1 MPGRRLAMIEM
12 FDSLSDRLG
21 GVFERLRKRGALE
34 EADVS
39 EAMREIRIALLEAD
53 VALPV
58 VKTFVA
64 KVKERA
70 IGQDVVRSVTPGQ
83 MVVKIVHDQLVELL
97 GGESAELTL
106 GGPPA
111 VILMVGLQ
119 GSGKTTTSGKL
130 ALRLKQRDKKRVL
143 LASLD
148 VQRPAAQQQLEV
160 LAGQAA
166 VESVAIVPGED
177 ALAITQRAL
186 DQAKRNGFDALILD
200 TAGRLHIDDD
210 LMDELVRVRDLAQPH
225 ETLLVADSL
234 TGQDAVNVA
243 RHFAERVGVSGI
255 VLTRMD
261 GDARGGAALSMR
273 EVAGQ
278 PIKFVGT
285 SEKLSGL
292 DAFHPERMA
301 NRILAMGDVVT
312 FVEKA
317 TEVVD
322 QAEAEKLA
330 KKMSKGRF
338 TLEDMQS
345 QLKQVG
351 KMGGMGGILGMLPG
365 VGKIKKQLAEANV
378 DEQILVR
385 QTAIIDS
392 MTRQEKRQPDVIAA
406 SRKKRIAA
414 GSGTSVQEVNKL
426 LKQHRQM
433 QDMMKRMKKAGGP
446 KQFLGRHM
454 PPGLMPPR

>member
-177 ALAITQRAL
+177 ALAITRRAL